1 MLISR
6 SIFQNGLLI
15 ANSQDTTPNSNLLGN
30 KVKLDSFIEQY
41 ERDILI
47 TTLGYDLYKELQS
60 NLEVLNG
67 QTEQSVKVSSDQK
80 WKDLVNGK
88 EYDGKVWR
96 GLNYQEG
103 SFKVSL
109 LAYYTFWSWLND
121 NTTTMGSGGEVQVQS
136 KNANN
141 VNPTSTLVQIWNS
154 FIEMY
159 QGLPYNYC
167 FPSVSFYN
175 GATFVDYF
183 NGGINSN
190 YVSLLQFLRDNPTN
204 YPNPQLYTFVNESN
218 SNSLGL

>member
-1 MLISR
+1 MYLITEANFTREISVPNLSSSQSGNSER
-6 SIFQNGLLI
+6 LALYGDEKPRLLLQMSLGNVLFSQL
-15 ANSQDTTPNSNLLGN
+15 NSQVTDG
-30 KVKLDSFIEQY
+30 
-41 ERDILI
+41 
-47 TTLGYDLYKELQS
+47 
-60 NLEVLNG
+60 VLNVG
-67 QTEQSVKVSSDQK
+67 ADQK

-103 SFKVSL
+103 SFKISL
-109 LAYYTFWSWLND
+109 LAYYTFWNWLND
-121 NTTTMGSGGEVQVQS
+121 NVTTMGSGGEVQVQS

-175 GATFVDYF
+175 GATFVDYY

-204 YPNPQLYTFVNESN
+204 YPNPQLFTFVNESN
-218 SNSLGL
+218 SNPLGL